1 MTATDVMDVPVPNM
15 GDLRQGPDHRDPGR
29 HGQRRTQT
37 SELRVGAGQAH
48 QTLLSDTSMTWR
60 CDQSSISCE
69 AAPPLGWPAWHIRA
83 ALTAKQLDPTVEPP
97 PRLSVASLERPTHP
111 VGRIAKKRL
120 ARLGRRLLLLD

>member
-15 GDLRQGPDHRDPGR
+15 GDLRQGPDHRDPRR

-48 QTLLSDTSMTWR
+48 QTPLSDTSMTWR
-60 CDQSSISCE
+60 WDQSSISCE

-120 ARLGRRLLLLD
+120 ARLGRRLLRLD